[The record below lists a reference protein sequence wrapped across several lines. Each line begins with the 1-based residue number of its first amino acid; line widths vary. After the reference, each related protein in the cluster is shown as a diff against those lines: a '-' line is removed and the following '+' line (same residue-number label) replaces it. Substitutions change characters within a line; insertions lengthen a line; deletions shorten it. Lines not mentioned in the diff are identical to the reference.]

1 MGVIQIAGVAVT
13 ANAIGVATLV
23 YLLTRTQE
31 ATGQRTTGAVGD
43 RRARLLVPVVA
54 SLGTSLLL
62 SLVSLHVAT
71 FGPVLGAVSM
81 ATLVGGALATLFVG
95 LLGTVGVAL
104 AVRFRRSRRVGS
116 TRESDG
122 ALDRMFKQ
130 YDAGDGDSR
139 DGLL

>member
-23 YLLTRTQE
+23 YLLTRMEE
-31 ATGQRTTGAVGD
+31 AMGERTTGAVGE
-43 RRARLLVPVVA
+43 RSAWLLVPVSA
-54 SLGTSLLL
+54 SLGASLLL

-71 FGPVLGAVSM
+71 FGPVVGMVSM
-81 ATLVGGALATLFVG
+81 ETLVGGALATLFVG
-95 LLGTVGVAL
+95 LFGTVGAAL
-104 AVRFRRSRRVGS
+104 AVRFRQSRRVRNA
-116 TRESDG
+116 RESNG

-130 YDAGDGDSR
+130 YDAGDSDSR